1 MNRKVLSS
9 TPEYRFEFRYNDKG
23 QIIEKKSMKWN
34 GTDWINYYCMEV
46 TYTDTEAHID
56 YSLWNKNKK
65 RLSLRR
71 NMYIR

>member
-1 MNRKVLSS
+1 
-9 TPEYRFEFRYNDKG
+9 
-23 QIIEKKSMKWN
+23 MKWN

-65 RLSLRR
+65 AFVPTQKDEIYDISC
-71 NMYIR
+71 IRQYMND